1 MRGLND
7 EVQAFARL
15 IEESDNTVVFTGA
28 GISTAS
34 GIPDFRG
41 KDGLWK
47 KVNPMDVFSYSAFKR
62 DPAKFYR
69 FYRDRLIPLFGAK
82 PNYAH
87 IALAELE
94 NMGMLRGVI
103 TQNIDGLHS
112 KAGTKNLLEIHG
124 TVQHA
129 TCQRCGKRVDIDTLW
144 KMLDEKEVPY
154 CDCGGVY
161 KIDVVLFEEP
171 LPQDVWSEAVA
182 WARECK
188 LLIVI
193 GSSLQV
199 VPAAEIPWIAYE
211 SGAKVV
217 IVNLSP
223 TYMDAH
229 AELVIR
235 GGAPDVMR
243 RVLEQLKR
251 GG

>member
-1 MRGLND
+1 MDD
-7 EVQAFARL
+7 EIRAFARL

-47 KVNPMDVFSYSAFKR
+47 KVNPMDVFSYSAFRR

-69 FYRDRLIPLFGAK
+69 FYRERLVPLFGAK
-82 PNYAH
+82 PNDAH
-87 IALAELE
+87 VVLAKLE
-94 NMGMLRGVI
+94 EMGLVRGVI

-124 TVQHA
+124 TMQHA
-129 TCQRCGKRVDIDTLW
+129 TCQRCGRRIDLDTLW
-144 KMLDEKEVPY
+144 KMVNEQGVPY
-154 CDCGGVY
+154 CECGGVY

-171 LPQDVWSEAVA
+171 LPQNVWSEAVS
-182 WARECK
+182 WAEECK
-188 LLIVI
+188 LLVVI

-223 TYMDAH
+223 TYMDAT

-235 GGAPDVMR
+235 GSAPDVMR
-243 RVLEQLKR
+243 GVMQILEKR
-251 GG
+251 G